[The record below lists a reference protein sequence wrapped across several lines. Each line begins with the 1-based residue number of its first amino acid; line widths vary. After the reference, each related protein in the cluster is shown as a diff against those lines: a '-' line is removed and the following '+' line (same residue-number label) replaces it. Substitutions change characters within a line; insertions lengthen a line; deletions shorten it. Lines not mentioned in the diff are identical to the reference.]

1 MKKNLLVIIGILLVN
16 HSFGQLSTLLP
27 EKPKW
32 NDQIEFSY
40 NSADSTA
47 LLTGNETVF
56 ARIVINYQDGSVENL
71 LIKPQKDNKLYN
83 GKFILPSKT
92 SNYNIGYYTKTK
104 GEYSAGKSILVYD
117 QKNKPVSGAYYGK
130 FGYLNR
136 NNPEK
141 SDSIFHLEIDNY
153 PKIYVAY
160 GLLFMYSMPAPYS
173 TDLEAA
179 LKKYLPVLEKLYQ
192 KKENKNDLGILF
204 SFCIGYAKLGKMDL
218 SEKFMIELLEKHPE
232 SPYTSKALQSFS
244 YDYYKSSDE
253 RANKN
258 VVNKLKEVALSNPK
272 CQVVYENIYYLKD
285 FQDIP
290 IINFEQ
296 CLLPQIEKDS
306 TNIRLTF
313 ELVKIYLK
321 NQQKIDFAE
330 QLINNSIRSL
340 LNLPADQWS
349 LGFVELDLSE
359 AYKLLAEIKYNKK
372 DYLSALLAINSAI
385 STIIGNSFEG
395 DILPESKLLR
405 AQIYQKLDN
414 NNLAIKEYALLDL
427 KGDTIAIDSL
437 KSIHRLITNKPQDF
451 DIFVAEIEQ
460 VLKKQVKYDL
470 APDFEVYDLDS
481 NKYVLNEL
489 KGKVVVVNFWNIG
502 CGPCVKEMPDLNK
515 VVAKYKD
522 NKNVIF
528 LAFTGDSKE
537 NLTKFFEK
545 KKFDYKIAI
554 VKGLGQKYG
563 VNGIPTHFIIDKN
576 GNIIRQ
582 TVGADPNIV
591 KILTNSIDK
600 ALMN

>member
-1 MKKNLLVIIGILLVN
+1 
-16 HSFGQLSTLLP
+16 
-27 EKPKW
+27 
-32 NDQIEFSY
+32 
-40 NSADSTA
+40 
-47 LLTGNETVF
+47 
-56 ARIVINYQDGSVENL
+56 
-71 LIKPQKDNKLYN
+71 
-83 GKFILPSKT
+83 
-92 SNYNIGYYTKTK
+92 
-104 GEYSAGKSILVYD
+104 
-117 QKNKPVSGAYYGK
+117 
-130 FGYLNR
+130 
-136 NNPEK
+136 
-141 SDSIFHLEIDNY
+141 
-153 PKIYVAY
+153 
-160 GLLFMYSMPAPYS
+160 
-173 TDLEAA
+173 
-179 LKKYLPVLEKLYQ
+179 
-192 KKENKNDLGILF
+192 
-204 SFCIGYAKLGKMDL
+204 
-218 SEKFMIELLEKHPE
+218 
-232 SPYTSKALQSFS
+232 
-244 YDYYKSSDE
+244 
-253 RANKN
+253 
-258 VVNKLKEVALSNPK
+258 
-272 CQVVYENIYYLKD
+272 
-285 FQDIP
+285 
-290 IINFEQ
+290 
-296 CLLPQIEKDS
+296 
-306 TNIRLTF
+306 
-313 ELVKIYLK
+313 
-321 NQQKIDFAE
+321 
-330 QLINNSIRSL
+330 
-340 LNLPADQWS
+340 LPADQWS